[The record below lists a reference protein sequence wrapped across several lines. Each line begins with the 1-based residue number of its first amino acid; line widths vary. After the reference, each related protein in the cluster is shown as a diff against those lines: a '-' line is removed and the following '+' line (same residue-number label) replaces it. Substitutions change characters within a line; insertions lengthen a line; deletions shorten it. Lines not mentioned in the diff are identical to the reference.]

1 MEASGHSFL
10 RLLCGG
16 NSGSVNLLSRK
27 EGGLPGSSRI
37 PPEGTS
43 EPVSVWEDGKP
54 WPGHNF
60 YFYLYVFLLSIPIL
74 NFKS

>member
-1 MEASGHSFL
+1 MEASGHTFL
-10 RLLCGG
+10 RLLWGG

-27 EGGLPGSSRI
+27 VGGLPGSSRI

-54 WPGHNF
+54 WPGAQLLF
-60 YFYLYVFLLSIPIL
+60 LFVCISIIYSYFQF
-74 NFKS
+74 